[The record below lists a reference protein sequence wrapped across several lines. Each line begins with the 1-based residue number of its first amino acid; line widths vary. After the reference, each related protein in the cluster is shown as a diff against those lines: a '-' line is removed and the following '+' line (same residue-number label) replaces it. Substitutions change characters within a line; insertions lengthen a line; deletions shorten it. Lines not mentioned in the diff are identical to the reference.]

1 MNMAYARQI
10 AVIGAIIGIL
20 SVLLGLLS
28 PEWFS
33 WYRVNIPSPISAF
46 YLTGFGTAVF
56 IDFAHQIDEIAILVL
71 IGGILVIVGAVECL
85 TSALLKNKV
94 VGILGGLLM
103 IVGPLLLLVDIMM
116 GVSEFMQYMEY
127 YTSGKSGAELLF
139 GRIDFWDI
147 DYGLWI
153 GFFMAIGGGVLGL
166 IGGALV
172 ER

>member
-1 MNMAYARQI
+1 MAYARQI
-10 AVIGAIIGIL
+10 AVIGAFIGIL

-33 WYRVNIPSPISAF
+33 WYRVESTIYGF
-46 YLTGFGTAVF
+46 YLTGFGTGVF
-56 IDFAHQIDEIAILVL
+56 INYPSQTDQIAILVL

-85 TSALLKNKV
+85 TSALVKNKV
-94 VGILGGLLM
+94 VGILGGLFM
-103 IVGPLLLLVDIMM
+103 IVGPLLLLADIMM
-116 GVSEFMQYMEY
+116 GVSEFMQWMEY

-139 GRIDFWDI
+139 GRIDYWDI

-153 GFFMAIGGGVLGL
+153 GFFMAIGGGVLGF